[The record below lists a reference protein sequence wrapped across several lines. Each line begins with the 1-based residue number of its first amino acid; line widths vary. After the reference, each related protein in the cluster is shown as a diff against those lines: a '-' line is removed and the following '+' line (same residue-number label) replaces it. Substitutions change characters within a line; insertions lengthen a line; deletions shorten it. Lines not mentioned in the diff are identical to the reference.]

1 MTTKMMMIGMDCLA
15 HLRGGGGELCSRCG
29 GGSCQGTPAL
39 IPDHHDIDDD
49 DIDDD
54 KDNDDEVDDVEK
66 SPGIER
72 METVRG
78 GNDSPLWNL

>member
-1 MTTKMMMIGMDCLA
+1 MTVMMM
-15 HLRGGGGELCSRCG
+15 
-29 GGSCQGTPAL
+29 
-39 IPDHHDIDDD
+39 IDDD
-49 DIDDD
+49 D
-54 KDNDDEVDDVEK
+54 DDEVDDVEK